1 MKRRTFLSAGPLS
14 LLGLGL
20 PVGMIFLSTKQQPDV
35 LHWLRELAQTIS
47 AKRRA
52 GAFFWPAGLP
62 EQIKSTNAFLA
73 ARTYVT
79 ETAGAYFSAA
89 KTHCFYP
96 LMLRRSQAG
105 LLDMLVPVFATDPD
119 GRWQQVLVLTGF
131 QLEALARAA
140 AALAVT
146 DLPLA
151 ALLLPLRAIQGSAAG
166 FESRLGRVEMI
177 TRTQNGQAQTAIRV
191 QHGDAVVYDVV
202 FQSQHNLTTQSQI
215 A

>member
-1 MKRRTFLSAGPLS
+1 
-14 LLGLGL
+14 
-20 PVGMIFLSTKQQPDV
+20 
-35 LHWLRELAQTIS
+35 
-47 AKRRA
+47 
-52 GAFFWPAGLP
+52 
-62 EQIKSTNAFLA
+62 
-73 ARTYVT
+73 
-79 ETAGAYFSAA
+79 
-89 KTHCFYP
+89 
-96 LMLRRSQAG
+96 MLRRSQAG

-177 TRTQNGQAQTAIRV
+177 TRMQNGQTHTAIKV
-191 QHGDAVVYDVV
+191 QHGGAVVYDVV